1 MCRLLEGLASGAA
14 AVALAGIALFR
25 ERLFSTPVRRR
36 ARGTL
41 GRALLAVRGL
51 QSGHVGD
58 YAAWLVVG
66 LAALGGLFAMA
77 FR

>member
-1 MCRLLEGLASGAA
+1 M
-14 AVALAGIALFR
+14 ALAGIPLFR
-25 ERLFSTPVRRR
+25 ESLFSESVRRR
-36 ARGTL
+36 ARASI
-41 GRALLAVRGL
+41 GRALLPVRSL